1 MIYEQSDDVLDRRNF
16 HKSEDMY
23 LFCQVF
29 RKIKKASIY
38 ASWKD
43 FIQG

>member
-23 LFCQVF
+23 LFCVKF
-29 RKIKKASIY
+29 FKKIKKPAIMLVGMI
-38 ASWKD
+38 
-43 FIQG
+43 F

>member
-23 LFCQVF
+23 LFCYLF
-29 RKIKKASIY
+29 FKKISHK
-38 ASWKD
+38 
-43 FIQG
+43 